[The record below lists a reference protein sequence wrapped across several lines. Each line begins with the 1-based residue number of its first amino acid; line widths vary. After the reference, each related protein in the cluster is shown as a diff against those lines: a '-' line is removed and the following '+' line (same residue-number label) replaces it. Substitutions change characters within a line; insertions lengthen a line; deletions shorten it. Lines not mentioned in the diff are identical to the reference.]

1 LQVTE
6 LGGEGIAVQCD
17 HGNDVDVQKLV
28 QRVIREK
35 GRIDVLVNNA
45 FAAPEDGTKTSQPFW
60 EQKWVCSAHHRTR
73 HDTHTTHATHTTAHD
88 GTHGT
93 HD

>member
-1 LQVTE
+1 MTGFIQVTE

-60 EQKWVCSAHHRTR
+60 EQKWVRSARHR
-73 HDTHTTHATHTTAHD
+73 
-88 GTHGT
+88 
-93 HD
+93 